1 MLCQMIREGI
11 SKYFT
16 LLSHEIVLMYHSPT
30 IGTLVAMSPEE
41 LVIKPIEL
49 EKPATVDVRIH
60 FPRVGCVARPYKEEA
75 KL

>member
-1 MLCQMIREGI
+1 MLSALVIRGCANEC
-11 SKYFT
+11 
-16 LLSHEIVLMYHSPT
+16 SPT

-60 FPRVGCVARPYKEEA
+60 FPRVGFVARPYKEEA